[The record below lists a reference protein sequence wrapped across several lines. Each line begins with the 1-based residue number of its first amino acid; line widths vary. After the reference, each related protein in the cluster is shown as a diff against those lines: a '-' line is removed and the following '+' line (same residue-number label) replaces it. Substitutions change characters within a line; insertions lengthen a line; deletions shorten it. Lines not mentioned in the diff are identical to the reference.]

1 MKRHISTVLAVII
14 AVLLA
19 PPATPQVSLESTEH
33 AGMCD
38 ASAAVAIVPTMFIV
52 ANDED
57 NMLRVY
63 WRDKPGKPVHEFDL
77 TSFLKVGPKQEADIE
92 GATRMGDRVYWITS
106 HGTNKEGEPRPSRHQ
121 LFAIEVKVAGDQV
134 TLTTV
139 GEPYKDLL
147 KGLTEI
153 PGLEDYNLGEAAKAP
168 PEQMETPNQVA
179 GLNIEGL
186 SATPQ
191 RTLLIAFRNPI
202 PGKHKKAL
210 IVPLQNPDQVV
221 VGRAAEFG
229 TPISLSLDGLGV
241 RSIEYFEARGKYLII
256 AGSPGDEGDCKLY
269 QWSGP
274 PSEEV
279 ELIEG
284 VNFKGLQPEALIIYP
299 EEKVKIQSLSDD
311 GTKDVDGKDCKKAQ
325 SEQRSFRSVWV
336 TP

>member
-1 MKRHISTVLAVII
+1 M
-14 AVLLA
+14 LLA
-19 PPATPQVSLESTEH
+19 PHATPQVSIEITEH

-38 ASAAVAIVPTMFIV
+38 ASASVAIAPTMFIV

-106 HGTNKEGEPRPSRHQ
+106 HGTNKDGESRPSRHQ
-121 LFAIEVKVAGDQV
+121 LFATEVKVAGDQV
-134 TLTTV
+134 TITTV
-139 GEPYKDLL
+139 GEPYQDLL
-147 KGLTEI
+147 KGLTKI
-153 PGLEDYNLGEAAKAP
+153 SGIEDYKLGEAAKAP
-168 PEQMETPNQVA
+168 PEQIETSNQVA

-191 RTLLIAFRNPI
+191 RTLLLAFRNPV
-202 PGKHKKAL
+202 PGKNKKAL
-210 IVPLQNPDQVV
+210 IVPLKNPDQVV

-229 TPISLSLDGLGV
+229 TPILLSLDGLGI
-241 RSIEYFEARGKYLII
+241 RSIEYFETRGKYLII
-256 AGSPGDEGDCKLY
+256 AGPSSDAGDFKLY
-269 QWSGP
+269 QWAGP

-279 ELIEG
+279 ELIKG
-284 VNFKGLQPEALIIYP
+284 INFKGLYPEALIIYP
-299 EEKVKIQSLSDD
+299 EEKAKIQILSDD
-311 GTKDVDGKDCKKAQ
+311 GTKEVDGKDCKKAKP
-325 SEQRSFRSVWV
+325 EKRSFRSVWV